1 MNFFIFG
8 PKKEQKMLKKAFLQ
22 NIVVSY
28 IVGKLMKIGR
38 IDWIMMII
46 DRIMLK
52 IDWIDW
58 IMLRIC

>member
-1 MNFFIFG
+1 MFNFWAKSG
-8 PKKEQKMLKKAFLQ
+8 PKKVKNGFSS
-22 NIVVSY
+22 NIVVSN

-38 IDWIMMII
+38 IDWIMLII

-58 IMLRIC
+58 IMLRIS